1 MTFCFRKSA
10 NFDVVRLPIFEVVRL
25 YFSLF
30 GRCKSMKIGTVLV
43 PIPFLGEEKLRSS
56 ASLIACVDLLQDEIH
71 PNFAFEGLKP
81 NRLFWKNIRH

>member
-1 MTFCFRKSA
+1 
-10 NFDVVRLPIFEVVRL
+10 
-25 YFSLF
+25 
-30 GRCKSMKIGTVLV
+30 MKIGTVLV
-43 PIPFLGEEKLRSS
+43 PILFLGEEKLRSS